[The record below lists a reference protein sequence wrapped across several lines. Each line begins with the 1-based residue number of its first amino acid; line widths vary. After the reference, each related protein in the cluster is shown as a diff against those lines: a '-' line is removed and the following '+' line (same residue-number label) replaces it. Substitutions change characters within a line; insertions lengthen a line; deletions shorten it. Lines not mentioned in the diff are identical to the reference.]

1 MTELSS
7 SSSSS
12 PAVPAPPSRFQALLS
27 TPARSAPS
35 SVPSAPSSGG
45 VVASSSVSEG
55 TVAVGKSVVVLYHS
69 FTSAVLCCASI
80 GEGDA
85 KKVCLLP
92 AGSCPVQ
99 SHASPARKLV
109 LGSGIYFKAGSDS
122 KVYCSPVGEL
132 SLLAT
137 HQAKILS
144 FESESLGDWI
154 SWLNTWRVTATED
167 EAAQRR
173 ANLAKA
179 KALQTP
185 AKANPNDIVEKLD
198 NLFFDTMEVTAPQV
212 QTVDLAGGL
221 EAYESVW
228 SAAATAS
235 DMALPSGFKVGP
247 LIESIFN
254 RQEKATE
261 LLHSFSGLFHTDRKW
276 MVNNMETTEARVTEL
291 EILGLKSFPDLKLEM
306 SQGLTEFS
314 AIKDSVRPILNGF
327 PSVQED
333 VARNTTE
340 LNDIFQNLNE
350 FQSSLTDKLKAVTR
364 TVDRLESTVASG
376 FEASLTTELDDM
388 KAVVAQLRKD
398 RITDRLRIES
408 LESRVS
414 SGQEEIAVG
423 MQKVR
428 SPADLVALLK
438 DLGAE
443 SIDFGGFVDVFNIFI
458 RIHSK
463 SKGETS
469 MEEHFKHKKDIKAL
483 NLSEAE
489 ATSFYSFTVTAPAPF
504 QGKRS
509 KKSDIPSLDTPEKWK
524 NKKLLIGVGYDME
537 KMLDQVHQE
546 VALIIEIA
554 YQDHPALAALANSI
568 LLKSVEFAASFV
580 RWTDDTYENLTAG
593 GNLKEDVWWITTK
606 VMRSIFEDYLSP
618 ARATPT
624 TTTFESDLFRKC
636 TMLWGVIKSHL
647 AAAAMLKKGIKD
659 HPIVV
664 GAYAQW
670 LVSNSGRREAL
681 EAQSMVKSLS
691 SKVDSISSTVKD
703 TSTALADVKSTVT
716 SVKKT
721 ADSALNKVGSLKPKA
736 A

>member
-7 SSSSS
+7 SASSS
-12 PAVPAPPSRFQALLS
+12 PAVPATSRFQALLS
-27 TPARSAPS
+27 TP
-35 SVPSAPSSGG
+35 VPSAPSSSSPPPSSGG
-45 VVASSSVSEG
+45 VAASSSVAEG
-55 TVAVGKSVVVLYHS
+55 TLAVGKSVVVLSHS

-80 GEGDA
+80 GDGDA

-92 AGSCPVQ
+92 AGSCPIQ
-99 SHASPARKLV
+99 SHGSPARKLL
-109 LGSGIYFKAGSDS
+109 LGPGIYFKAGSDS
-122 KVYCSPVGEL
+122 KVYCHPVGEL
-132 SLLAT
+132 SLLTT
-137 HQAKILS
+137 HQTKILT

-154 SWLNTWRVTATED
+154 SWLNTWRMTASED

-173 ANLAKA
+173 AKLAKA

-185 AKANPNDIVEKLD
+185 AKTNPNDIVDKLD

-221 EAYESVW
+221 EVYEKVW
-228 SAAATAS
+228 SAGAAAADIAMPT
-235 DMALPSGFKVGP
+235 GFKVAP
-247 LIESIFN
+247 LVESIVN

-276 MVNNMETTEARVTEL
+276 MVGNMETTEARITEL
-291 EILGLKSFPDLKLEM
+291 EILDLKSFPDLKLKL
-306 SQGLTEFS
+306 SQVQSDVGML
-314 AIKDSVRPILNGF
+314 KDRVSPLSSSF
-327 PSVQED
+327 PSIQED
-333 VARNTTE
+333 VARSASE
-340 LNDIFQNLNE
+340 LNDIFANLKE
-350 FQSSLTDKLKAVTR
+350 FQSTLTDKVKSVTR

-376 FEASLTTELDDM
+376 FESSFTTEVDDL
-388 KAVVAQLRKD
+388 KAVVTQLRKD
-398 RITDRLRIES
+398 RISDRLRIES

-423 MQKVR
+423 SQKIR
-428 SPADLVALLK
+428 SPADLVAMLK
-438 DLGAE
+438 TLGAE
-443 SIDFGGFVDVFNIFI
+443 SIDFGGFVDVYNIFI
-458 RIHSK
+458 RMHSK
-463 SKGETS
+463 AKGETS
-469 MEEHFKHKKDIKAL
+469 MEDHFKHKKDIKAL

-504 QGKRS
+504 QGKKS

-524 NKKLLIGVGYDME
+524 NKKLMIGVGYDME
-537 KMLDQVHQE
+537 KMLEQVHHE
-546 VALIIEIA
+546 VALIIELA
-554 YQDHPALAALANSI
+554 YCDYPSLAALANAI
-568 LLKSVEFAASFV
+568 LLKSVEFASSFV

-636 TMLWGVIKSHL
+636 TLLWGVIKSHL
-647 AAAAMLKKGIKD
+647 AAASMLKKGIKD

-703 TSTALADVKSTVT
+703 TSSALADVKSTVT